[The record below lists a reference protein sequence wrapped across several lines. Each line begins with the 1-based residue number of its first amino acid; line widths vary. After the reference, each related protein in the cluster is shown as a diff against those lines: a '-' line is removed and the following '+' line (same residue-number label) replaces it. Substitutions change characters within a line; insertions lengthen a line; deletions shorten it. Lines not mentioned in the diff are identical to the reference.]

1 MKRKTTTRLLGA
13 AMVAA
18 AMTPWLGGGPAAA
31 VTPEEADIFVK
42 QSQVPTTAAQFGN
55 KVTDCP
61 GFVAS
66 EPFDY
71 FHFVL
76 DGNAYSFVELTAEF
90 DTGDVT
96 ITTFGPPSDKHAYVK
111 VPAGSVLENAY
122 ANITPD
128 DDGQPAD
135 FQLSHVCVGTPT
147 TSTTSS
153 APVTTSS
160 SAPVT
165 TTSSAPV
172 TTTSSAPVTTTS
184 SAPVTTTSSAPVTT
198 SSAPVTTTSSAPV
211 SVLPTQATSEAEE
224 TDVAVEG
231 TKTGGELAATGAG
244 MSLGMAI
251 AISLGLLLAGAA
263 LMFAPR
269 HLAVERGS
277 HRRRH

>member
-1 MKRKTTTRLLGA
+1 MKSTTGTRLLGA

-18 AMTPWLGGGPAAA
+18 AITPWLGGGSAAA
-31 VTPEEADIFVK
+31 VTPADADIVVK
-42 QSQVPTTAAQFGN
+42 QSQVPTTAAQFSS
-55 KVTDCP
+55 KTTDCP

-76 DGNAYSFVELTAEF
+76 DGNDYSFVELTAEF

-96 ITTFGPPSDKHAYVK
+96 VTTFGPPSDKHAYVK
-111 VPAGSVLENAY
+111 APAGSVLENAY
-122 ANITPD
+122 ADITPD
-128 DDGQPAD
+128 DEGQPSD
-135 FQLSHVCVGTPT
+135 FQLSHVCVGTPS

-165 TTSSAPV
+165 TS
-172 TTTSSAPVTTTS
+172 
-184 SAPVTTTSSAPVTT
+184 SSAPVTT
-198 SSAPVTTTSSAPV
+198 SSSAPVTTSSSAPAGTSSSAAAAASSSAAV
-211 SVLPTQATSEAEE
+211 SVLPSKATSSEAEE

-244 MSLGMAI
+244 MPIGMAL
-251 AISLGLLLAGAA
+251 AVSLGLLLAGAA
-263 LMFAPR
+263 LLFVPR
-269 HLAVERGS
+269 RLEVERK
-277 HRRRH
+277 RRH

>member
-1 MKRKTTTRLLGA
+1 MKRKTTIRLFGA
-13 AMVAA
+13 AVVAA
-18 AMTPWLGGGPAAA
+18 AATPWLGGASAVA
-31 VTPEEADIFVK
+31 VTPDAADIFVK

-76 DGNAYSFVELTAEF
+76 DGNTYSFVELTAEF

-96 ITTFGPPSDKHAYVK
+96 VTTFGPPSDKHAYIK
-111 VPAGSVLENAY
+111 VPAGSTLENAY
-122 ANITPD
+122 ADITPD
-128 DDGQPAD
+128 GDGQPAD

-147 TSTTSS
+147 T
-153 APVTTSS
+153 
-160 SAPVT
+160 T

-184 SAPVTTTSSAPVTT
+184 SAPVTTTSSAPVSST
-198 SSAPVTTTSSAPV
+198 SSAPA
-211 SVLPTQATSEAEE
+211 SVLPTEATTSAEE

-231 TKTGGELAATGAG
+231 TKSGGSGALAETGAG
-244 MSLGMAI
+244 MPLDTALAI
-251 AISLGLLLAGAA
+251 CLGLLLAGAA
-263 LMFAPR
+263 LMFVPR
-269 HLAVERGS
+269 HLVVQSGS